1 MESAVQVKTSDWR
14 KEAVMSE
21 EGDFRGSFYEDGKKP
36 TSNVFAWLFSLT
48 LVAAVAVVGL
58 WFNERMFARETA
70 RILERTENECA
81 KFEAKSITL
90 KEDVD
95 WLNTQLSNKVSQ
107 IEAQGK
113 VLAGERAA
121 AMFFRQEAQR
131 WQKESEKAVGAM
143 LIAEKTERE
152 TKAKLVR
159 LQKLFDDVKKDN
171 DDLNRYLKG
180 FKEAT
185 KAKLIEYD
193 KKYITQ
199 QFELRKWKRNYETL
213 RDCLLKKV
221 EEKKSE
227 QK

>member
-1 MESAVQVKTSDWR
+1 
-14 KEAVMSE
+14 MSKK
-21 EGDFRGSFYEDGKKP
+21 GDFRGSFYEDGKKP
-36 TSNVFAWLFSLT
+36 TSHVFDWLFSLT
-48 LVAAVAVVGL
+48 LVAAMVVVGL
-58 WFNERMFARETA
+58 WLNERMFARETA
-70 RILERTENECA
+70 RILERAEDKSAMLEV
-81 KFEAKSITL
+81 KSITL
-90 KEDVD
+90 KEEVD
-95 WLNTQLSNKVSQ
+95 WLNSQVSNKVSQ
-107 IEAQGK
+107 IEELGK
-113 VLAGERAA
+113 VLAKAQDEAI
-121 AMFFRQEAQR
+121 FFRQEAQR
-131 WQKESEKAVGAM
+131 WQQECEKAEWDVC
-143 LIAEKTERE
+143 IAEKTERE

-159 LQKLFDDVKKDN
+159 LQKLFDEVKKDN

>member
-1 MESAVQVKTSDWR
+1 MHEERVSRQGRFMRTRER
-14 KEAVMSE
+14 K
-21 EGDFRGSFYEDGKKP
+21 
-36 TSNVFAWLFSLT
+36 SNVFAWLFSLT

-70 RILERTENECA
+70 RILERTEEKSA
-81 KFEAKSITL
+81 MFEAKSITL

-95 WLNTQLSNKVSQ
+95 WLNSQLSNKVSQ

-113 VLAGERAA
+113 VLAGERAS

-159 LQKLFDDVKKDN
+159 LQKLFDEVKKDN